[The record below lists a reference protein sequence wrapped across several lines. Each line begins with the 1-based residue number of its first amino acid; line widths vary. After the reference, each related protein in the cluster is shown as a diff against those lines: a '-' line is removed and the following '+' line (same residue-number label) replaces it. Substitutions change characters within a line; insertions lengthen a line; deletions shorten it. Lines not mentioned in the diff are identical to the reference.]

1 MDDVETVKIKK
12 DGFLNH
18 VFNFDTETKSNMM
31 NITQYLVL
39 ALIPMSLYTHFVNNI
54 MAEYDE
60 SKSNIEITSEVLG
73 HLFLTLLGLF
83 FIDRIVTFVPTYSGR
98 NHGTFNIFSVLLIIL
113 IFAYEANTKVGTKIK
128 LLIERVSE
136 LWHGKKDDSNNKKNG
151 NSVVKISQPISRGG
165 MPTHQASRADYLNS
179 HNMMASPTQMLP
191 PATNSQATNQQA
203 PPQQQAESGSSN
215 NMYNNGGFNGLVNA
229 QGPNAQSEPMA
240 ANDGGWGGF
249 SNF

>member
-39 ALIPMSLYTHFVNNI
+39 ALIPMSFYTHFVNNI

-98 NHGTFNIFSVLLIIL
+98 AYGSLNIFNLILFFFVIVYDL
-113 IFAYEANTKVGTKIK
+113 DGNM
-128 LLIERVSE
+128 
-136 LWHGKKDDSNNKKNG
+136 GKK
-151 NSVVKISQPISRGG
+151 VKILLNRAEEIWGGKSEEKEHQQKGKQNVVTTSQPISGQAAPQLPPAQ
-165 MPTHQASRADYLNS
+165 PTHQVSRADY
-179 HNMMASPTQMLP
+179 MMQQQQM
-191 PATNSQATNQQA
+191 Q
-203 PPQQQAESGSSN
+203 PPQMAVQNSITGDSA
-215 NMYNNGGFNGLVNA
+215 YGGPHVQKPGVDA
-229 QGPNAQSEPMA
+229 GMSIQEPMA
-240 ANDGGWGGF
+240 ANDALGGSFGSAW
-249 SNF
+249 

>member
-39 ALIPMSLYTHFVNNI
+39 ALIPMSFYTHFVNNI

-113 IFAYEANTKVGTKIK
+113 IFAYEANTKVGAKMK

-136 LWHGKKDDSNNKKNG
+136 LWHGKKEDDKKKKKG
-151 NSVVKISQPISRGG
+151 NSVVKVSQPISRAG

-179 HNMMASPTQMLP
+179 HNMMVSPTQMLP
-191 PATNSQATNQQA
+191 PANQQA
-203 PPQQQAESGSSN
+203 PQEESGAGN

>member
-1 MDDVETVKIKK
+1 MDDVETPKVKK

-18 VFNFDTETKSNMM
+18 VFNFDTETKSNLM

-39 ALIPMSLYTHFVNNI
+39 AIIPMSFYTHFVNSM

-60 SKSNIEITSEVLG
+60 SKSNIELTTEVLG

-98 NHGTFNIFSVLLIIL
+98 NHGTFNIFSILLIIL
-113 IFAYEANTKVGTKIK
+113 VLAYEANTKVGAKMK

-136 LWHGKKDDSNNKKNG
+136 LWHGKKEDDDKKKKG
-151 NSVVKISQPISRGG
+151 TGSVVKVSQPISRAG

-179 HNMMASPTQMLP
+179 HNQMVSPTQMLP
-191 PATNSQATNQQA
+191 PANE
-203 PPQQQAESGSSN
+203 PQEESGASN

-229 QGPNAQSEPMA
+229 QGPNMQSEPMA
-240 ANDGGWGGF
+240 ANDGGWGSF
-249 SNF
+249 SSF

>member
-1 MDDVETVKIKK
+1 MDDVDTVKVKK

-39 ALIPMSLYTHFVNNI
+39 AIIPMSFYTHFVNN
-54 MAEYDE
+54 MMSEYDE
-60 SKSNIEITSEVLG
+60 SKSNLEVTAEVLG
-73 HLFLTLLGLF
+73 HLLLTLLGLF
-83 FIDRIVTFVPTYSGR
+83 FIDRIITYVPTYSGR

-113 IFAYEANTKVGTKIK
+113 IFAYEANTKVGTKMK

-136 LWHGKKDDSNNKKNG
+136 LWHGKKEDAKPQKG
-151 NSVVKISQPISRGG
+151 KNSVVKVSQPISRGG

-179 HNMMASPTQMLP
+179 HNAMVSPTQMLP
-191 PATNSQATNQQA
+191 PANE
-203 PPQQQAESGSSN
+203 PQQETSGNGN

-229 QGPNAQSEPMA
+229 QGPNAQNEPMA
-240 ANDGGWGGF
+240 ANDGISAFSGF
-249 SNF
+249 

>member
-1 MDDVETVKIKK
+1 MEDVETTKVKKE
-12 DGFLNH
+12 GFLNH

-31 NITQYLVL
+31 NVLQYLVL
-39 ALIPMSLYTHFVNNI
+39 AIIPMSFYTHFVNEL

-60 SKSNIEITSEVLG
+60 SKSNLEITAEVLG

-83 FIDRIVTFVPTYSGR
+83 FIDRIVTYVPTYSGR

-113 IFAYEANTKVGTKIK
+113 IFAYEANTKVGTKMK

-136 LWHGKKDDSNNKKNG
+136 LWHGKKDDDKKSKNG
-151 NSVVKISQPISRGG
+151 KKSVVKVSQPISRAG

-179 HNMMASPTQMLP
+179 HNMMVSPTQMLP
-191 PATNSQATNQQA
+191 PANEQAQQE
-203 PPQQQAESGSSN
+203 ESGASN

-229 QGPNAQSEPMA
+229 QGPNMQSEPMA
-240 ANDGGWGGF
+240 ANAGF
-249 SNF
+249 GAFSSF

>member
-1 MDDVETVKIKK
+1 MDDVETPKVKK

-18 VFNFDTETKSNMM
+18 VFNFDTETKSNLM

-39 ALIPMSLYTHFVNNI
+39 AIIPMSFYTHFVNS
-54 MAEYDE
+54 MMTEYDE
-60 SKSNIEITSEVLG
+60 SKSNIELTTEVLG

-98 NHGTFNIFSVLLIIL
+98 NHGTFNIFSILLIIL
-113 IFAYEANTKVGTKIK
+113 VLAYEANTKVGAKMK

-136 LWHGKKDDSNNKKNG
+136 LWHGKKEDDDKKKKG
-151 NSVVKISQPISRGG
+151 KGSVVKVSQPISRAG

-179 HNMMASPTQMLP
+179 HNQMVSPTQMLP
-191 PATNSQATNQQA
+191 PANE
-203 PPQQQAESGSSN
+203 PQEESGASN

-229 QGPNAQSEPMA
+229 QGPNMQSEPMA
-240 ANDGGWGGF
+240 ANDGGWGSF
-249 SNF
+249 SSF